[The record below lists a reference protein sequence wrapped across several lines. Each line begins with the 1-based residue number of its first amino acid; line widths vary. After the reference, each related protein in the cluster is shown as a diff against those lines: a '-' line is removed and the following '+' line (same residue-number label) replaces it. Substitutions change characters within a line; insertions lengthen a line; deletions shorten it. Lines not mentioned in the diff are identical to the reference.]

1 MEEWVA
7 SNGGGNSDSRHCIE
21 NGGVEYWSD
30 GVVAEQRQRRRQR
43 NPPLCAGRTTA
54 PVSRLHWLPQAV
66 PPTAGEYRALSAGRD
81 FRKGGRGDGE
91 GQSGIGIRY
100 SVAEVGKERDSLC

>member
-1 MEEWVA
+1 MEGWPAAAAARTRRSA
-7 SNGGGNSDSRHCIE
+7 SLQASAAKSP
-21 NGGVEYWSD
+21 
-30 GVVAEQRQRRRQR
+30 
-43 NPPLCAGRTTA
+43 NPF
-54 PVSRLHWLPQAV
+54 SRLHWLPQAV
-66 PPTAGEYRALSAGRD
+66 PPTAGEYRAQSAGRD